1 MSKLTFNIVDIP
13 DGQSRRVVEL
23 EAEDLDLSPYDFQ
36 GGSVDLEFYRTLHF
50 IRVNFAVHT
59 GVELVC
65 DRSLKP
71 FVLPVDDR
79 FQVVFKVDVQ
89 EETEDEEGA
98 VRRFNF
104 SSNTL
109 SIEDEVR
116 DTIMLNIPL
125 QKIHPDY
132 LDEEGKPKKFETKS
146 FGDVKEG
153 KKSGEP
159 VDPRW
164 EKLKELKN

>member
-1 MSKLTFNIVDIP
+1 MSKLTFNIIDIP

-23 EAEDLDLSPYDFQ
+23 EEDDLDLSPHEFK

-50 IRVNFAVHT
+50 IRVNFTVRA
-59 GVELVC
+59 GVELTC

-71 FVLPVDDR
+71 FVLPVEDD
-79 FQVVFKVDVQ
+79 FQVVFKVDVEQ
-89 EETEDEEGA
+89 ETEDEEGA

-109 SIEDEVR
+109 SVGDEVR
-116 DTIMLNIPL
+116 DTIMLNVPM

-132 LDEEGKPKKFETKS
+132 LDEEGEPVDFETKS
-146 FGDVKEG
+146 YGDVE
-153 KKSGEP
+153 SSEQSAI
-159 VDPRW
+159 DPRW
-164 EKLKELKN
+164 EKLKKLKD

>member
-1 MSKLTFNIVDIP
+1 MSKLTFNIIDIP

-23 EAEDLDLSPYDFQ
+23 EEADLDLSPHQFK

-50 IRVNFAVHT
+50 IRVNFTVHT
-59 GVELVC
+59 GVELIC

-71 FVLPVDDR
+71 FVLPVEDD
-79 FQVVFKVDVQ
+79 FQVVFKVDVEQ
-89 EETEDEEGA
+89 ETEDEEGA

-109 SIEDEVR
+109 SVEEEVR
-116 DTIMLNIPL
+116 DTIMLNVPM

-132 LDEEGKPKKFETKS
+132 LDEEGEPVDFETKS
-146 FGDVKEG
+146 YGDVKSSEQAAI
-153 KKSGEP
+153 
-159 VDPRW
+159 DPRW